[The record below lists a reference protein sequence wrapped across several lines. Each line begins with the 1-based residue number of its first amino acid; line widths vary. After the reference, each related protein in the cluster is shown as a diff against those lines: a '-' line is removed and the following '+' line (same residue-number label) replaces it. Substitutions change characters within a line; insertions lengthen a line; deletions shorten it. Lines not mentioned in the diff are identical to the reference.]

1 MALQDSAETD
11 FLAHGLFGNPTLL
24 PCLVD
29 RTFEETDTKEFA
41 LRLPLWE
48 SCRFILLEI
57 PLEKNQFQREN
68 WSVPPQ
74 E

>member
-29 RTFEETDTKEFA
+29 RTFEETDTKEFS
-41 LRLPLWE
+41 LQLPLWE
-48 SCRFILLEI
+48 SCRFILFRN
-57 PLEKNQFQREN
+57 P
-68 WSVPPQ
+68 SYY
-74 E
+74 